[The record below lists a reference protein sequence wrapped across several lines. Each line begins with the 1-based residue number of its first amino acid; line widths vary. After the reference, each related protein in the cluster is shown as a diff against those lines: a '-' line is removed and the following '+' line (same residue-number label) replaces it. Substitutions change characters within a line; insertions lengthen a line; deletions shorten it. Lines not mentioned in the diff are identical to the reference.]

1 LYFTRDEKGK
11 SNEDKRTTEENFE
24 LANEAIQKMDEATK
38 PKNRDSAEEYG
49 ETMKKIM
56 EEKYANGTSFG

>member
-38 PKNRDSAEEYG
+38 PKNRDSAEEFG
-49 ETMKKIM
+49 GNN
-56 EEKYANGTSFG
+56 EENHGRKYANGTSFG